1 MHAMTYLSV
10 VLGLLLALFLAPGP
24 RPEADRAAGPRP
36 EAARSA
42 GQHAGEQKH
51 GFSDYAVAW

>member
-1 MHAMTYLSV
+1 MHATTQLSLI
-10 VLGLLLALFLAPGP
+10 LGFLLALLL
-24 RPEADRAAGPRP
+24 AAGPRP

-42 GQHAGEQKH
+42 GEHADQRH

>member
-1 MHAMTYLSV
+1 MHALTQLSL
-10 VLGLLLALFLAPGP
+10 LGLLLALLL
-24 RPEADRAAGPRP
+24 AAGPRP

-42 GQHAGEQKH
+42 REHAGERH

>member
-1 MHAMTYLSV
+1 MHAMTNLSV

-24 RPEADRAAGPRP
+24 RPEA
-36 EAARSA
+36 ARSS
-42 GQHAGEQKH
+42 GQDTCQQTTGQKRH

>member
-1 MHAMTYLSV
+1 MHALTQ
-10 VLGLLLALFLAPGP
+10 LGLLGFLLALLL
-24 RPEADRAAGPRP
+24 AAGPRP

-42 GQHAGEQKH
+42 ELHAGQRH

>member
-1 MHAMTYLSV
+1 MNALTHLSL
-10 VLGLLLALFLAPGP
+10 LGLLLALLL
-24 RPEADRAAGPRP
+24 AAGPRP

-42 GQHAGEQKH
+42 KEHTGQKH

>member
-1 MHAMTYLSV
+1 MHATTQLSL
-10 VLGLLLALFLAPGP
+10 LGFLLALLL
-24 RPEADRAAGPRP
+24 AAGPRL

-42 GQHAGEQKH
+42 EQHTSQRH